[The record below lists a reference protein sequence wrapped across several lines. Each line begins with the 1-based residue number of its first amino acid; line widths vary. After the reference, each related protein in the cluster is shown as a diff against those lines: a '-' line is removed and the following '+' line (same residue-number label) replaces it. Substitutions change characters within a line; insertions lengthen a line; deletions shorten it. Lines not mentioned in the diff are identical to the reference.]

1 MWGPHTIDRFASYYN
16 SKCKRFNSR
25 WWVPGTEGVN
35 SLDQFWGGSEINWA
49 VPPPRLIPSVLQKI
63 AENRAKCTLIIP
75 DWPSAPF
82 YPILRSE
89 SIKKHITGQIVLA
102 R

>member
-1 MWGPHTIDRFASYYN
+1 M
-16 SKCKRFNSR
+16 
-25 WWVPGTEGVN
+25 
-35 SLDQFWGGSEINWA
+35 NWA

-82 YPILRSE
+82 YPILRNE
-89 SIKKHITGQIVLA
+89 MFKKHVTGQIVLA
-102 R
+102 RRNIIKEGLGNNGIFAKEPLSFNMLAVKFF